1 MGVPWSSLLCNRL
14 IFYWKQNQ
22 TEHFLFVV
30 VQVWRCPVSVSIF
43 RLCCLFPADQ
53 FITWMLSPQGRVL
66 TLSSRDLNQQQS
78 VITPTKPAELMQSLV
93 FNLGKVISWR
103 TSPAIMWQDRPC
115 CHLMTSLTQISSHRI
130 VTITL
135 KHQFGGLIQTL

>member
-1 MGVPWSSLLCNRL
+1 MGVPWNSLLCNHL
-14 IFYWKQNQ
+14 IFDWAQSKWP
-22 TEHFLFVV
+22 FLFVV

-78 VITPTKPAELMQSLV
+78 VITPTKPAELMQSQV
-93 FNLGKVISWR
+93 FNLRKVFSLKTVI
-103 TSPAIMWQDRPC
+103 WQTRPR
-115 CHLMTSLTQISSHRI
+115 CHLMTSLTQIWSHRI

-135 KHQFGGLIQTL
+135 KHQFGGSIQTL